1 MNSSNRLKGRRIS
14 EIDEQ
19 LTMDVRGEGR
29 RGTVHGSQLYVVSDG
44 GRLSRRIDEPISKQ
58 RLSTLLS
65 ATLKAKEEEKK
76 VTIHTIPLPLPSPSP
91 LSSFPRY
98 NKSQMLFIFELYIF
112 LYMAITLTLPNHIQ
126 QKKSPKLLYWW
137 FQIFAPPLIL
147 SNATKRYGK
156 S

>member
-1 MNSSNRLKGRRIS
+1 MNYSNRLKGRRIS

-76 VTIHTIPLPLPSPSP
+76 VTIHTIPLPPPYSPSP

-98 NKSQMLFIFELYIF
+98 NKSQMLFIF
-112 LYMAITLTLPNHIQ
+112 
-126 QKKSPKLLYWW
+126 
-137 FQIFAPPLIL
+137 
-147 SNATKRYGK
+147 
-156 S
+156 

>member
-1 MNSSNRLKGRRIS
+1 MHILIMNSSNRLKGRRIS

-65 ATLKAKEEEKK
+65 ATLKAKEEEKR
-76 VTIHTIPLPLPSPSP
+76 VTIHTIPLPPCPPPPRSPSP
-91 LSSFPRY
+91 KMINLKCISYLNSTGIVIHY
-98 NKSQMLFIFELYIF
+98 DNTNTY
-112 LYMAITLTLPNHIQ
+112 
-126 QKKSPKLLYWW
+126 
-137 FQIFAPPLIL
+137 
-147 SNATKRYGK
+147 
-156 S
+156 

>member
-1 MNSSNRLKGRRIS
+1 MHILIMNSSNRLKGRRIS

-19 LTMDVRGEGR
+19 LTMDVRGECR

-76 VTIHTIPLPLPSPSP
+76 VTIHTIPLPPALLPLPIV
-91 LSSFPRY
+91 LSYLNSTGIVIHY
-98 NKSQMLFIFELYIF
+98 DNTNTY
-112 LYMAITLTLPNHIQ
+112 
-126 QKKSPKLLYWW
+126 
-137 FQIFAPPLIL
+137 
-147 SNATKRYGK
+147 
-156 S
+156 

>member
-1 MNSSNRLKGRRIS
+1 MNYSNRLKGRRIS

-76 VTIHTIPLPLPSPSP
+76 VLIYTIPP
-91 LSSFPRY
+91 
-98 NKSQMLFIFELYIF
+98 
-112 LYMAITLTLPNHIQ
+112 
-126 QKKSPKLLYWW
+126 
-137 FQIFAPPLIL
+137 PPLL
-147 SNATKRYGK
+147 SPRPPTPNMINLKCISYLHSTGIFIHYDNTNTY
-156 S
+156 

>member
-1 MNSSNRLKGRRIS
+1 MHILIMNSSNRLKGRRIS

-76 VTIHTIPLPLPSPSP
+76 VTVHTIPLPLPSLPP
-91 LSSFPRY
+91 PHCH
-98 NKSQMLFIFELYIF
+98 FISKFYRNCH
-112 LYMAITLTLPNHIQ
+112 TL
-126 QKKSPKLLYWW
+126 
-137 FQIFAPPLIL
+137 
-147 SNATKRYGK
+147 
-156 S
+156 

>member
-1 MNSSNRLKGRRIS
+1 MHILIMNSSNRLKGRRIS

-76 VTIHTIPLPLPSPSP
+76 VTIHTIPLPPVLPPP
-91 LSSFPRY
+91 PPHCPPFPDIINLKCFSY
-98 NKSQMLFIFELYIF
+98 FNYTEFF
-112 LYMAITLTLPNHIQ
+112 LYMVITLTLPNHIQ
-126 QKKSPKLLYWW
+126 QKNSPKLLY
-137 FQIFAPPLIL
+137 
-147 SNATKRYGK
+147 
-156 S
+156 

>member
-76 VTIHTIPLPLPSPSP
+76 VTIHTIPLPLPPP
-91 LSSFPRY
+91 PPHCPPFPDIINLKCFSY
-98 NKSQMLFIFELYIF
+98 LNYTGFFYTWL
-112 LYMAITLTLPNHIQ
+112 
-126 QKKSPKLLYWW
+126 
-137 FQIFAPPLIL
+137 
-147 SNATKRYGK
+147 
-156 S
+156 